1 MALTIPN
8 LLLRQRKDIMTLC
21 RTQFPASSGTVLREH
36 LNCMEEEIEVVYAGP
51 KIGGERFRTRVKLS
65 EYLEDPGTIKLYT
78 SPIFAS
84 TISLLLRI
92 APVPDTNEVDETIL
106 GSIEKEVGA
115 GINIYHPVCFDY
127 SPIFSKDRR
136 LRRWV

>member
-1 MALTIPN
+1 
-8 LLLRQRKDIMTLC
+8 MTLC

-65 EYLEDPGTIKLYT
+65 EYIEDPGTIKLFT

-92 APVPDTNEVDETIL
+92 APVPDTNEVNETIL

-136 LRRWV
+136 